1 MSFKA
6 IEIDKKKY
14 VLRGDFALV
23 SDSRKVFKKTDVED
37 NPAEYEAELNALL
50 AIEGQNT
57 LVEEEIFKAELKER
71 QALEKKRNANKS

>member
-14 VLRGDFALV
+14 VLRGNFTLV
-23 SDSRKVFKKTDVED
+23 SNPRKVIKKAEVED

-50 AIEGQNT
+50 ATEGQNT
-57 LVEEEIFKAELKER
+57 LIEEEIFKAELKER
-71 QALEKKRNANKS
+71 QALEKKRKAKS